1 MQRHARGFTLVELM
15 IGLVIIAVLMLLAAP
30 TLSTMRG
37 NGRIR
42 NTAESISHGMK
53 LAQVEAIRRNTC
65 VELAVIP
72 VTGWEIRALDTC
84 VAPGAATVL
93 QQEPFATTNVVVDVN
108 PPGATMLTYSGMG
121 AYVDPNPSDASA
133 PITFV
138 DVTSPTTP
146 NQKELR
152 VVVGPLLGQAV
163 KICDPDFTV
172 VADPVFG
179 CP

>member
-1 MQRHARGFTLVELM
+1 MNRPARGFTLVELM
-15 IGLVIIAVLMLLAAP
+15 IGLAIIAILMLLAMP

-37 NGRIR
+37 NARIR
-42 NTAESISHGMK
+42 NTAESIAHGMK
-53 LAQVEAIRRNTC
+53 LAQVEAIKRNRN
-65 VELAVIP
+65 VELQITPAV
-72 VTGWEIRALDTC
+72 GWRIVDPDIAIGGVVQD
-84 VAPGAATVL
+84 
-93 QQEPFATTNVVVDVN
+93 EPFAATNVVVDVN

-121 AYVDPNPSDASA
+121 TYVAPNPSDGSA

-146 NQKELR
+146 DQKELR

-163 KICDPDFTV
+163 KVCDPDFTV
-172 VADPVFG
+172 GADPVFG